1 MFDCYCTTFL
11 LLDND
16 NRTYTSNQKTNN
28 ALYLRCILNDSLNAA
43 ETNTLDG
50 IAQQCPTIYQLQ
62 FTDVNGN
69 AIGTSR
75 LVLLD

>member
-16 NRTYTSNQKTNN
+16 DRTYTNNQKTTN

-50 IAQQCPTIYQLQ
+50 IAQQCPNIYQLQ